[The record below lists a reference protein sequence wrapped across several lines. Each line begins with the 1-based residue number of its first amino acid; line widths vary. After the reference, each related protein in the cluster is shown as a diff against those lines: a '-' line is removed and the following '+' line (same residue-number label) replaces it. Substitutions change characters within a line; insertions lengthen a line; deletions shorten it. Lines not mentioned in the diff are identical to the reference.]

1 MSDSPLLVVTDAFV
15 ANGKGVLVMPRVTVS
30 APIRG
35 EFQLRM
41 RLPDGTERTVT
52 ATMDVAHIQ
61 GKGGTFAMYRIH
73 GVKPEDIPVGTELFP
88 APRAEIV

>member
-1 MSDSPLLVVTDAFV
+1 MSDDTLLLTVTDAFI
-15 ANGKGVLVMPRVTVS
+15 ANGKGVLVMPRVTVD

-41 RLPDGTERTVT
+41 KLPDGTERTVT

-61 GKGGTFAMYRIH
+61 GKGGTYAMYRLH
-73 GVKPEDIPVGTELFP
+73 GVKPEEVPAGTEL
-88 APRAEIV
+88 RR

>member
-1 MSDSPLLVVTDAFV
+1 VQAPLLVVADAFI
-15 ANGKGVLVMPRVTVS
+15 ANGKGVLLMPRVTVA

-73 GVKPEDIPVGTELFP
+73 DVLPEEIPMGTELYGT
-88 APRAEIV
+88 